1 MTEKV
6 NYYSLEYGNSDG
18 SIRFGTLETQL
29 NDIAGEVISDVKLQA
44 SYEGHYITLD
54 KDGPREGWTVARCP
68 GAFTITSGEFFDGP
82 GSENA
87 FIVVTKQGDIVLNA
101 ENGDVRII
109 GRNVEIIGGQ
119 AAGTNVVGNVNIT
132 ANEQINLNAKVI
144 NLDAENAWKILSS
157 GIGRITCK
165 TTMEMYAGFTKCVT
179 SASAVIPSKLGG
191 KSTTQVVKET
201 EAFT

>member
-44 SYEGHYITLD
+44 SYEGHYISLC

-68 GAFTITSGEFFDGP
+68 GAFSITSGEFFNGP
-82 GSENA
+82 ESENA
-87 FIVVTKQGDIVLNA
+87 FVVVAKQGDIVLHA
-101 ENGDVRII
+101 ENGDVRIL
-109 GRNVEIIGGQ
+109 GRNIEICGGES
-119 AAGTNVVGNVNIT
+119 AANNVTGNVNIST
-132 ANEQINLNAKVI
+132 NEQINLNAKVI
-144 NLDAENAWKILSS
+144 NIDAENAWKILSS
-157 GIGRITCK
+157 GMGKITCK
-165 TTMEMYAGFTKCVT
+165 TAMEIYSGFAKCVT
-179 SASAVIPSKLGG
+179 SASAMNPSKLGG

>member
-44 SYEGHYITLD
+44 SYEGHYISLC

-82 GSENA
+82 GKENA
-87 FIVVTKQGDIVLNA
+87 FVVITKQGDIVLNA

-119 AAGTNVVGNVNIT
+119 AAGNNVAGNVNIST
-132 ANEQINLNAKVI
+132 NEQINLNAKVI

-157 GIGRITCK
+157 GIGRSTCK

>member
-44 SYEGHYITLD
+44 SYEGHYISLC

-68 GAFTITSGEFFDGP
+68 GAFSITSGEFFDGP
-82 GSENA
+82 GKENA
-87 FIVVTKQGDIVLNA
+87 FVVITKHGDIVLNA

-119 AAGTNVVGNVNIT
+119 AAGNNVAGNVNIST
-132 ANEQINLNAKVI
+132 NEQINLNAKVI

-157 GIGRITCK
+157 GIGRSTCK

>member
-6 NYYSLEYGNSDG
+6 NYYALEYGNSDG

-68 GAFTITSGEFFDGP
+68 GAFTITSGEFFNGP
-82 GSENA
+82 ESENA
-87 FIVVTKQGDIVLNA
+87 FVVVAKQGDIVLHA
-101 ENGDVRII
+101 ENGDVRIL
-109 GRNVEIIGGQ
+109 GRNIEICGGES
-119 AAGTNVVGNVNIT
+119 AANNVTGNVNIST
-132 ANEQINLNAKVI
+132 NEQINLNAKVI
-144 NLDAENAWKILSS
+144 NIDAENAWKILSS
-157 GIGRITCK
+157 GMGKITCK
-165 TTMEMYAGFTKCVT
+165 TAMEIYSGFAKCVT
-179 SASAVIPSKLGG
+179 SASAMNPSKLGG

>member
-1 MTEKV
+1 MTEKI

-54 KDGPREGWTVARCP
+54 KNGPREGWTVARCP
-68 GAFTITSGEFFDGP
+68 GTFSITSGEFFDGP

-87 FIVVTKQGDIVLNA
+87 FIVVAKQGDIVLNA

-109 GRNVEIIGGQ
+109 GRNVEIKSGQ
-119 AAGTNVVGNVNIT
+119 AAGNNVAGNVNIY
-132 ANEQINLNAKVI
+132 ANEQINLNSKVI

-179 SASAVIPSKLGG
+179 AASAVNPSKLGG

-201 EAFT
+201 EDFT

>member
-1 MTEKV
+1 MTEKI
-6 NYYSLEYGNSDG
+6 NYYCLEYGNSDG

-44 SYEGHYITLD
+44 SYEGHYISLC

-68 GAFTITSGEFFDGP
+68 GSFTITSGEFFDGP
-82 GSENA
+82 GKGKA
-87 FIVVTKQGDIVLNA
+87 FVVVAKQGDIVLNA
-101 ENGDVRII
+101 ENGDVRIS
-109 GRNVEIIGGQ
+109 GRNVEILGGQ
-119 AAGTNVVGNVNIT
+119 AAGGNDAGNVNIS

-157 GIGRITCK
+157 GMGRITCK
-165 TTMEMYAGFTKCVT
+165 TAMEIYSGFSKCVT
-179 SASAVIPSKLGG
+179 SASAMNPSKLGG